1 MATSALTAQVVS
13 WAFYDGAGDEDSETG
28 DNPEAPFA
36 TGLDALRAGWRL
48 LSAAPILP
56 ASPGLDHV
64 TSYQKFDFFRKDGCR
79 ASQGAGERLI
89 VAKAETVEKQFTSR
103 TVTET
108 VNKAKGMITDGK

>member
-1 MATSALTAQVVS
+1 MSEVVIAEGGAATAPSLRQQVLVLYLATSALTARVVS

-64 TSYQKFDFFRKDGCR
+64 TSYQKFEFFF
-79 ASQGAGERLI
+79 ERMV
-89 VAKAETVEKQFTSR
+89 VAPARVLE
-103 TVTET
+103 
-108 VNKAKGMITDGK
+108 NA